1 MDFILYAAELA
12 KDPSLTKSWAM
23 ALETTWVKVGSSFAD
38 AESFIH
44 CAKAFPSPDKLL
56 EFSELVDGAAEMKQ
70 LLQAIDDSI
79 HPLKEWLTAFDLMN
93 SWLMQNRR
101 KASIEKLIGYL
112 SCCSKSVA
120 NFSPAPELSEVT
132 REMLDLHG
140 MD

>member
-1 MDFILYAAELA
+1 MDFIKYASKLT
-12 KDPSLTKSWAM
+12 KDSSQTKSWAI
-23 ALETTWVKVGSSFAD
+23 ALEKTWVKVGSSFAN

-56 EFSELVDGAAEMKQ
+56 EFSKLVDGAEQMKQ
-70 LLQAIDDSI
+70 LLQAIDDSM
-79 HPLKEWLTAFDLMN
+79 HPWKEWLTAFDLMN

-101 KASIEKLIGYL
+101 KVSMEKRIGYL

-120 NFSPAPELSEVT
+120 NFSSSPELSEVT

>member
-1 MDFILYAAELA
+1 MNFILFASELA
-12 KDPSLTKSWAM
+12 KDPSQTKSWAI
-23 ALETTWVKVGSSFAD
+23 ALETTWLKVGSSFTN

-44 CAKAFPSPDKLL
+44 CAKAFPSPGKLL
-56 EFSELVDGAAEMKQ
+56 EFSKLVDGAEEMKQ

-101 KASIEKLIGYL
+101 KASTEKRIGYL

-120 NFSPAPELSEVT
+120 NFYPSPELSEVT